1 MTAPQIRW
9 ISRHDPPEAFPPADS
24 ALASPN
30 GLLAAGGDL
39 APERLLYAYRHGIFP
54 WFEDGQPILW
64 WSPDPRAVLRPA
76 DFHLQRRLR
85 RTLRTSPLQLSFNAA
100 FADVMLACAER
111 RRRRHHGTWI
121 TGGMLDAYTELHRLG
136 WAHSVEVWRESE
148 LIGGIYGLVIGRA
161 FFGESM
167 FSRVSNAS
175 KIAMLALCRELVQ
188 RDFVLLDCQVPSPH
202 LQTLG
207 AVPVPRRRFLEELR
221 SACSPAS
228 RLDGWPQR
236 TSAASAL
243 VESRPRPSAC

>member
-1 MTAPQIRW
+1 MSAPQIRW
-9 ISRHDPPEAFPPADS
+9 ISRHDPPEAFPPAAA

-39 APERLLYAYRHGIFP
+39 APDRLLYAYKHGIFP
-54 WFEDGQPILW
+54 WFERGQPILW

-85 RTLRTSPLQLSFNAA
+85 RSLRGSPLRISFNAA
-100 FADVMLACAER
+100 FTDVMHACAQR

-121 TGGMLDAYTELHRLG
+121 TAEMVAAYGELHRLG
-136 WAHSVEVWRESE
+136 WAHSVEVWRERE
-148 LIGGIYGLVIGRA
+148 LAGGIYGVAIGRA

-175 KIAMLALCRELVQ
+175 KIAMLALCHELV
-188 RDFVLLDCQVPSPH
+188 RRNFLLLDCQVPSPH
-202 LQTLG
+202 LETLG
-207 AVPVPRRRFLEELR
+207 AVPVPRRRFLADLQL
-221 SACSPAS
+221 ACSPAS
-228 RLDGWPQR
+228 RLDAWPEG

-243 VESRPRPSAC
+243 VESPPQPSLL